1 MSHLL
6 QSCVAQVVVLPRPE
20 ARGRRFEFPVSAL
33 FAAGE
38 EGRRTAALFARRSL
52 GTGVRLHGGQALDGK
67 RGKPMQL
74 IRGNPSNMKPL

>member
-20 ARGRRFEFPVSAL
+20 ARGRRFELYARF

-38 EGRRTAALFARRSL
+38 EGRPEAQLLLF
-52 GTGVRLHGGQALDGK
+52 LHGARWGTLAWRPGAGWETRQANA
-67 RGKPMQL
+67 
-74 IRGNPSNMKPL
+74 IN

>member
-20 ARGRRFEFPVSAL
+20 ARVRRFEFPYARF

-52 GTGVRLHGGQALDGK
+52 GYACMAAR
-67 RGKPMQL
+67 RWM
-74 IRGNPSNMKPL
+74 GNDSNEASQCN